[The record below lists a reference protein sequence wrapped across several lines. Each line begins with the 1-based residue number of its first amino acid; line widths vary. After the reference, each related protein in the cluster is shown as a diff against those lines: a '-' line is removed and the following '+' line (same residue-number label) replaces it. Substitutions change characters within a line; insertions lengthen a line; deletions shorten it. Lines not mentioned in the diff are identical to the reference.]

1 VGDETVDL
9 GVSDELL
16 QKGIRKSRPA
26 GSADEGVGEMVM
38 FATGLRLSA
47 AVAKA
52 QGQVGLARLGS

>member
-1 VGDETVDL
+1 MRTKRGTCKHVGDETVDL

-38 FATGLRLSA
+38 
-47 AVAKA
+47 
-52 QGQVGLARLGS
+52 